1 MIIVESEVD
10 WSTLQL
16 GLAEAVAAVADL
28 VASIPDPA
36 RPAFADWTV
45 GDVAA
50 HLSHAWLFIP
60 RLAARDL
67 AGGIAALPPT
77 PEVGSGRPS
86 GAAFESLPALGPATV
101 ALVRADPERDPLVL
115 ADRIRAGAKD
125 LAGLDVTDPAPRPW
139 MIEGLAGPPT
149 HFAAHLL
156 NETVV
161 HGHDVA
167 RAAGLDWPVPDHL
180 AALVLR
186 AFLMP
191 MLCITNAAPFPAPW
205 SVELRLA
212 GQEARRLDAGPT
224 GLQFGPAGGS
234 TPDARLWIRP
244 TAMLMLA
251 WRRRSLASIVLH
263 REALVWGRRP
273 WVATRPLSIMP
284 EV

>member
-1 MIIVESEVD
+1 MIVVESDVS
-10 WSTLQL
+10 WFTLQPA
-16 GLAEAVAAVADL
+16 LAEAVETVADV
-28 VASIPDPA
+28 VAGIPDPD
-36 RPAFADWTV
+36 RPAFAQWTV

-77 PEVGSGRPS
+77 PEVGNGTPG
-86 GAAFESLPALGPATV
+86 GAAFASLPALAPATV
-101 ALVRADPERDPLVL
+101 ALVRNDPERDPAVL
-115 ADRIRAGAKD
+115 ADRIRTAAK
-125 LAGLDVTDPAPRPW
+125 AFAELDVTDSTVRPW
-139 MIEGLAGPPT
+139 MIEGVGGPPA

-161 HGHDVA
+161 HGHDISRATGRA
-167 RAAGLDWPVPDHL
+167 RPVPDHL

-186 AFLMP
+186 SFLLP

-212 GQEARRLDAGPT
+212 GESAYRLDAGAE
-224 GLQFGPAGGS
+224 GLRFRAAGGPS
-234 TPDARLWIRP
+234 PDARLWIRP
-244 TAMLMLA
+244 SAMLLLA
-251 WRRRSLASIVLH
+251 WRRRSLASVIMG

-273 WVATRPLSIMP
+273 WVATRPLAIVP
-284 EV
+284 QV

>member
-1 MIIVESEVD
+1 MIIVESDVD
-10 WSTLQL
+10 WSTLQTA
-16 GLAEAVAAVADL
+16 LAEAVAAVADL
-28 VASIPDPA
+28 VAAIPDPS

-50 HLSHAWLFIP
+50 HLSQAWMFIP
-60 RLAARDL
+60 RLADRDL
-67 AGGIAALPPT
+67 AGGIASLPPT
-77 PEVGSGRPS
+77 LEVGQGLPS
-86 GAAFESLPALGPATV
+86 GAAFASLPALAPAVV
-101 ALVRADPERDPLVL
+101 ALVAADPERDPAVL

-125 LAGLDVTDPAPRPW
+125 LAGLDVTDIAPRPW
-139 MIEGLAGPPT
+139 MIDGLAGPPT

-161 HGHDVA
+161 HGSDVA

-186 AFLMP
+186 AFLLP

-212 GQEARRLDAGPT
+212 GQEVRRLDAGPT
-224 GLQFGPAGGS
+224 GLRYGPAGGP

-244 TAMLMLA
+244 SAMLLLA
-251 WRRRSLASIVLH
+251 WRRRSLASVVLA
-263 REALVWGRRP
+263 RQALVWGRRP
-273 WVATRPLSIMP
+273 WVATRPLAIIP
-284 EV
+284 QV